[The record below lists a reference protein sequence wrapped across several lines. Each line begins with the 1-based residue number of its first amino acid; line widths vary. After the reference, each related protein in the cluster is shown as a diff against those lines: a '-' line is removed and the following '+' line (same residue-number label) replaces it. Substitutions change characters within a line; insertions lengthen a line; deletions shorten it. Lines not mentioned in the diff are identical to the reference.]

1 VLFRTDPRGASERT
15 VIELPADGLARILVT
30 GLEPGDGY
38 TIAKEETAGDRLRLT
53 VSPGGGARADEGGVL
68 VVAS

>member
-1 VLFRTDPRGASERT
+1 MRSSSGTRYDGAVIDRQAVLFRTDPRGASERT

-38 TIAKEETAGDRLRLT
+38 TIAKGRRPATDCA
-53 VSPGGGARADEGGVL
+53 
-68 VVAS
+68 